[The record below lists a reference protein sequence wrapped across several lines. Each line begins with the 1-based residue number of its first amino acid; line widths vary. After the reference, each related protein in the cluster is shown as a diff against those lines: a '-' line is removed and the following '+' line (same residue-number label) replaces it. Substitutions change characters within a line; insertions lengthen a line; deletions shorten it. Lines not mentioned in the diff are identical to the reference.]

1 MVMHMSRSS
10 PLVDLDSIL
19 PPCTA
24 VLSAFGVTREDVR
37 ARWGYTGGDDL
48 ADAVRSVLRRVT
60 DSPAAVVRETVAE
73 TGRCVDAPARYWDT
87 ALQIQ
92 LNRAFDALG
101 GTVAVVDATGDR
113 VDEGGTEE
121 PFRVAVTDARGE
133 TRATTFSYP
142 NTPLGRDNYGA
153 AIRAVERTLLADT
166 GYTFAPIGGPEDR
179 WRFALIDAD
188 ALATLRERFGAR
200 VEIDG
205 DPVLGTH
212 PASDYVPG
220 DDGVHVPSW
229 VDQYDDGGVAEVA
242 AREVFDV
249 EAYIEARDA
258 PKVDEVL
265 DGTDPSDLVA
275 TAADPPAG
283 ETATAT
289 DGGVVG
295 EDFGGFVSALSE
307 TSVPDPTPV
316 EVAAADAR
324 GESESEVEIDV
335 EDIESM
341 PEDGLDRAFAQIERE
356 AATETAAAHDA
367 TMASDRHEDA
377 VAAMADGVDPDELP
391 QDIFGAEK
399 SDAPAFDWAE
409 DPEPRR

>member
-1 MVMHMSRSS
+1 MSRPSH
-10 PLVDLDSIL
+10 LVDLDSVL
-19 PPCTA
+19 SPCTA
-24 VLSAFGVTREDVR
+24 ILSAFGVTREDVR
-37 ARWGYTGGDDL
+37 SRWGYTGGDDL

-60 DSPAAVVRETVAE
+60 DSPATVVRETVAE

-101 GTVAVVDATGDR
+101 GTVAVIDATGDR

-121 PFRVAVTDARGE
+121 PFRIAVTDARGE

-142 NTPLGRDNYGA
+142 NTPLGRDNYAA
-153 AIRAVERTLLADT
+153 AIRAVEETLLADT
-166 GYTFAPIGGPEDR
+166 GYTFAPIGGPADR
-179 WRFALIDAD
+179 WRFALIDEA
-188 ALATLRERFGAR
+188 ALATLRERFGER
-200 VEIDG
+200 IEIDG
-205 DPVLGTH
+205 EPVLGVH
-212 PASDYVPG
+212 PASDYIPDG
-220 DDGVHVPSW
+220 DGVHVPSW
-229 VDQYDDGGVAEVA
+229 VDQYDDGSVADAA

-275 TAADPPAG
+275 TAADSPAG
-283 ETATAT
+283 ETAT

-324 GESESEVEIDV
+324 GETEVAVDV
-335 EDIESM
+335 EEIESL
-341 PEDGLDRAFAQIERE
+341 PEDGLDRAFAEIERE
-356 AATETAAAHDA
+356 AATETAADHDA
-367 TMASDRHEDA
+367 TMASERHEDA
-377 VAAMADGVDPDELP
+377 VAAMADGVDPDDLP

-399 SDAPAFDWAE
+399 SDAPEFDWAE
-409 DPEPRR
+409 DPEARR